1 MVVPTRG
8 STARLYGGSGT
19 TAPWATCVWN
29 VERPTVVGETTG
41 SRMKRFASAVVAGAL
56 VGGVA
61 ALVAGAM
68 FEPFALVG
76 PWGVLNGTVL
86 GGIAFLSVVGG
97 RRGWLATAA
106 RWTLVVVLAIVT
118 WWAMFFA
125 IGTSPFTLEGAW
137 LWPLAVSCLS
147 ALAAAGRWALR
158 STHTPTGSAPSPE
171 HG

>member
-1 MVVPTRG
+1 MQ
-8 STARLYGGSGT
+8 
-19 TAPWATCVWN
+19 
-29 VERPTVVGETTG
+29 
-41 SRMKRFASAVVAGAL
+41 RFASAVGAGVL
-56 VGGVA
+56 VGAVA

-86 GGIAFLSVVGG
+86 GGIAFLAVVGA

-118 WWAMFFA
+118 WGAMFFA
-125 IGTSPFTLEGAW
+125 IGTSPLTLEGAW
-137 LWPLAVSCLS
+137 LWPLAVSCLG

-158 STHTPTGSAPSPE
+158 SARTPPGSAPSPE